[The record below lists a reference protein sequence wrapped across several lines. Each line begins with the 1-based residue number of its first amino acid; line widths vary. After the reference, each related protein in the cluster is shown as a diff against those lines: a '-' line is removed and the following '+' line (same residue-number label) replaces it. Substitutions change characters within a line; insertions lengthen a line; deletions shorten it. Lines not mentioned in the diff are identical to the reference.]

1 MTSKPVQC
9 NFVIK
14 NGLVYTISF
23 DNTSENPIMPELTPV
38 LKEQDIQLKVEEI
51 AQRISSDYENREL
64 VLVGVLN
71 GAFIFL
77 SDLIRNMT
85 IPCSVD
91 FIGASSYGESTT
103 SSGKIVLTKEVTL
116 DLKNKDVVI
125 VEDIIDTGLTLAY
138 LIDYI
143 KSFDPESVKVCAF
156 IDKPERRETDVFI
169 DYPGLRVEEG
179 FLVGYGLDY
188 NEKYRGLR
196 GVYHLK
202 F

>member
-1 MTSKPVQC
+1 
-9 NFVIK
+9 
-14 NGLVYTISF
+14 
-23 DNTSENPIMPELTPV
+23 MPELTPV
-38 LKEQDIQLKVEEI
+38 LKEEEIQSKVEEI
-51 AQRISSDYENREL
+51 AQRVSSEYENREL

-77 SDLIRNMT
+77 SDLIRKLT

-91 FIGASSYGESTT
+91 FIGASSYGSGTR
-103 SSGKIVLTKEVTL
+103 SSGNIRLTKEVSL
-116 DLKNKDVVI
+116 DLKGKDVLI
-125 VEDIIDTGLTLAY
+125 VEDIVDTGLTLAY

-143 KSFDPESVKVCAF
+143 KSFDPDSVKVCAF
-156 IDKPERRETDVFI
+156 IDKPERREVEVFI
-169 DYPGLRVEEG
+169 DFPCLMVEQG

-196 GVYHLK
+196 GVYLLN

>member
-1 MTSKPVQC
+1 MS
-9 NFVIK
+9 
-14 NGLVYTISF
+14 
-23 DNTSENPIMPELTPV
+23 ELTPV
-38 LKEQDIQLKVEEI
+38 LKEEEIQSKVEEI
-51 AQRISSDYENREL
+51 ARRISSDYENREL

-77 SDLIRNMT
+77 SDLIREIT

-91 FIGASSYGESTT
+91 FIGASSYGAET
-103 SSGKIVLTKEVTL
+103 SSSGTIRLTKEATV
-116 DLKNKDVVI
+116 DLTGKDVLM
-125 VEDIIDTGLTLAY
+125 VEDIVDTGLTLAY

-143 KSFDPESVKVCAF
+143 TSFGPESLKVCAF
-156 IDKPERRETDVFI
+156 IDKQERREVEINI
-169 DYPGLRVEEG
+169 DYHCHLVEKG

-196 GVYHLK
+196 GVYLLN